1 MEDPVLRMQEK
12 IAYLERHVVEQDRAM
27 LEMSEQLA
35 RLRTALLALRER
47 LPEAGAGGGGEPASP
62 ADERPPHY

>member
-35 RLRTALLALRER
+35 RLRAALLALRER
-47 LPEAGAGGGGEPASP
+47 LPEAGTGGGEPATP

>member
-47 LPEAGAGGGGEPASP
+47 LPEAGASGGEPASP